1 MWEYIQT
8 GGYLMVPLLACSVIS
23 LSVVFERII
32 FWFKCPGIS
41 HLNLFVTLLSEY
53 KSQPSANP
61 TELETKLN
69 SYEKRLASSI
79 VANDGNVSESFRL
92 NVSYEIEKMNRGM
105 MILSTVITLAPLLGI
120 LGTVVGIID
129 SFYAIGASS
138 KANPQLVSNGIA
150 QALITTAAG
159 LSIAILTLIPFNYFQ
174 SRINQYWDSVSNIA
188 EILEKR

>member
-1 MWEYIQT
+1 
-8 GGYLMVPLLACSVIS
+8 
-23 LSVVFERII
+23 
-32 FWFKCPGIS
+32 
-41 HLNLFVTLLSEY
+41 
-53 KSQPSANP
+53 
-61 TELETKLN
+61 
-69 SYEKRLASSI
+69 
-79 VANDGNVSESFRL
+79 
-92 NVSYEIEKMNRGM
+92 MNRGM

-174 SRINQYWDSVSNIA
+174 SRINQYLDSVSNIA

>member
-1 MWEYIQT
+1 M
-8 GGYLMVPLLACSVIS
+8 
-23 LSVVFERII
+23 
-32 FWFKCPGIS
+32 PGIS

-61 TELETKLN
+61 TELATKLN